1 MASYMA
7 VARRSNWLIFGAN
20 TDVGKTLVS
29 ASLCRALCAQN
40 QRVRYVKP
48 VQTGSD
54 FDEEKVKRAV
64 SLPGADFSG
73 NTLFHWPTPC
83 SPHLAAAGDSVTNA
97 CVTAALT
104 STMLDPAYT
113 QHMTLVETA
122 GGVLSPGP
130 GQDRLMTQAD
140 LYQPLFASN
149 GDQKH
154 KVPVLLV
161 GDANLGGI
169 STTMCAFEALETR
182 GYEVRGICMAARMG
196 NNDAVAELSGLPVY
210 LLPAL
215 PDEGPE
221 PLQQWYLSSETTMHD
236 MIRDQGIADNVV

>member
-1 MASYMA
+1 MASFMA
-7 VARRSNWLIFGAN
+7 ARRSNWLVFGAN

-29 ASLCRALCAQN
+29 ASLCRVLCAQN
-40 QRVRYVKP
+40 QRVRYIKP
-48 VQTGSD
+48 VQTGTD
-54 FDEEKVKRAV
+54 FDEDKVRRAV
-64 SLPGADFSG
+64 VLPDANFSG

-83 SPHLAAAGDSVTNA
+83 SPHLAAAGDSVSNA
-97 CVTAALT
+97 GVTAALT
-104 STMLDPAYT
+104 SALLDPEYT

-140 LYQPLFASN
+140 LYQPLFAPSGN
-149 GDQKH
+149 NEH
-154 KVPVLLV
+154 KIPVLLV

-169 STTMCAFEALETR
+169 STTLCAFEALVSR
-182 GYEVRGICMAARMG
+182 GYNVHGVCMAAQMG
-196 NNDAVAELSGLPVY
+196 NNDAVAKLSGLPLYV
-210 LLPAL
+210 LPEL

-236 MIRDQGIADNVV
+236 MIRDQGIADKTI